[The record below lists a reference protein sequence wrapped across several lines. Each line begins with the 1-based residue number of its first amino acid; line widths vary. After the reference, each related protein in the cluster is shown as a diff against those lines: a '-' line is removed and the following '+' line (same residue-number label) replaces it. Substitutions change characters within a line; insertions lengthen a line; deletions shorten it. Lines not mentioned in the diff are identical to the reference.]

1 MEAAEGTREV
11 VVHLGGVAGGR
22 QVDGEDNPE
31 EGKKGRE
38 EEGVVVAVAVA
49 AVAGEALGLEEAN
62 HPCHHQRSPYLL
74 QKNMEK
80 PDSVHWPLATPEQP
94 LVLHSL
100 QVLHLQSWLGQEGV
114 YRAHDLPQKAPHP
127 LHL

>member
-1 MEAAEGTREV
+1 MEAAEGTQGG

-38 EEGVVVAVAVA
+38 EEGEGVVAVVV

-74 QKNMEK
+74 RKNMEK
-80 PDSVHWPLATPEQP
+80 PVGYGGKSQTAPT
-94 LVLHSL
+94 
-100 QVLHLQSWLGQEGV
+100 
-114 YRAHDLPQKAPHP
+114 RAS
-127 LHL
+127 